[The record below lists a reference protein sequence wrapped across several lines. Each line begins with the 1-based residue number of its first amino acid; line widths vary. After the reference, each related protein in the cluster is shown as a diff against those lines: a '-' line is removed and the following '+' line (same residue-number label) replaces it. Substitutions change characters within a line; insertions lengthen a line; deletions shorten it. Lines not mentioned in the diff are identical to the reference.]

1 MMQGVEPVAMK
12 DAEMTFKA
20 SMFTVFLCVLFGG
33 NGVAIKM
40 GLTGLGPFT
49 SAGIRFS
56 LAAVL
61 LFLWARLQQVP
72 LGLNRKQVRQLS
84 VICVLFTLQVACF
97 HLGLARTTASHG
109 ALISNIL
116 PFMVLILAHFFIPG
130 DRITWRKGMGVGLG
144 FMGVALLFMDEPDL
158 NANLKTGDIIVL
170 CAVMSWSL
178 SAVYLKRII
187 EAFNPIQVT
196 FYPMFVAIPF
206 LFAGG
211 ILFDDPMVV
220 DITPL
225 VANAILFQA
234 LVTSSFGFVSWNTL
248 LQRYGATSLHSFI
261 FIIPVAGVAAGVILL
276 DEPVTSHLL
285 AAISFIVAGIMVVNI
300 RRKKKQPVVPVQ

>member
-1 MMQGVEPVAMK
+1 MK
-12 DAEMTFKA
+12 DAEMTFTA

-61 LFLWARLQQVP
+61 LFLWARLQQVQ

-116 PFMVLILAHFFIPG
+116 PFMVLILAHFFIPD
-130 DRITWRKGMGVGLG
+130 DRITWRKGVGVLLG
-144 FMGVALLFMDEPDL
+144 FMGVAFLFMDEPDL
-158 NANLKTGDIIVL
+158 NANLKTGDLIVL

-196 FYPMFVAIPF
+196 FYPMVFAVPF

-211 ILFDDPMVV
+211 MLFDDPMVV

-225 VANAILFQA
+225 VANAIVFQA

-248 LQRYGATSLHSFI
+248 LQRYGATSLYSFI

-300 RRKKKQPVVPVQ
+300 RRKKKPPVVPVQ

>member
-1 MMQGVEPVAMK
+1 MK

-20 SMFTVFLCVLFGG
+20 SLFTVFLCIIFGG
-33 NGVAIKM
+33 NAVAIKT

-56 LAAVL
+56 LAAGF
-61 LFLWARLQQVP
+61 LFLWACFRQIHLK
-72 LGLNRKQVRQLS
+72 LNRRQIRQLS

-130 DRITWRKGMGVGLG
+130 DRITGRKAIGVLLG
-144 FMGVALLFMDEPDL
+144 FMGVGLLFMDEPDL
-158 NANLKTGDIIVL
+158 NADLKTGDIIIL
-170 CAVMSWSL
+170 CAVISWSV

-196 FYPMFVAIPF
+196 LYPMASAVPF

-211 ILFDDPMVV
+211 LLFDNPMAAG
-220 DITPL
+220 ITPK
-225 VANAILFQA
+225 VIHAILFQA
-234 LVTSSFGFVSWNTL
+234 LVTSAFGFVSWNTL

-261 FIIPVAGVAAGVILL
+261 FIIPLAGVASGVLL
-276 DEPVTSHLL
+276 LGEPVTRHLL

-300 RRKKKQPVVPVQ
+300 RRRKKPPVVPVQ